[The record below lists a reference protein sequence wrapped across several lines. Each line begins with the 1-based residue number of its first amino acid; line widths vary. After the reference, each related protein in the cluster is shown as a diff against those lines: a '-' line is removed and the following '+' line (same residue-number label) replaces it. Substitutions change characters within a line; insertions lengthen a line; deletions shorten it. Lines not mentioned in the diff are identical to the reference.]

1 MQNPFLVWGGFRV
14 VLLFLHHA
22 LQRVLVFARKIHHLR
37 DLGLG
42 NFISEHAALT
52 DPVMMDVEH
61 DLGGGL
67 DVLLEEFLQDVN
79 DKLHRSV
86 VVVQNQDAVQI
97 GALGFGLDLRDD
109 GSGRTAGP
117 PAPLLIIAHASSRY
131 SDCGGWRGTGGS

>member
-1 MQNPFLVWGGFRV
+1 
-14 VLLFLHHA
+14 VLLFFHHA

-42 NFISEHAALT
+42 DLISEHAALT
-52 DPVMMDVEH
+52 DPVVMDVKH

-67 DVLLEEFLQDVN
+67 DVLVEEFLQDVN

-86 VVVQNQDAVQI
+86 VVVQNQDAIQI

-109 GSGRTAGP
+109 GSGRAAGT
-117 PAPLLIIAHASSRY
+117 PAALLIIAHSSSRY
-131 SDCGGWRGTGGS
+131 SDCGGSRGTGGS